1 MLTLSLRRFLKS
13 RSGIAALEF
22 ALIAPVMIFLFFA
35 IVEGSDAL
43 TESRRASLAANTL
56 ADLVAQESQIT
67 AADATQ
73 LFNGVSQIMN
83 KAPGAVT
90 IRLVSVVFDAAQNRA
105 EVHWSRDNSGGTPY
119 AADSAYAR
127 LADPTLFGAGSSL
140 MVVEI
145 QYNWTPS
152 LTRLLIQS
160 VPFDKI
166 AMRWPRRSPRVQF
179 CITPGNC
186 TS

>member
-1 MLTLSLRRFLKS
+1 MKTLLRRFAEA
-13 RSGIAALEF
+13 RSGVAALEF

-83 KAPGAVT
+83 KSPGAVT
-90 IRLVSVVFDAAQNRA
+90 IRLVSVVFDTA
-105 EVHWSRDNSGGTPY
+105 
-119 AADSAYAR
+119 
-127 LADPTLFGAGSSL
+127 
-140 MVVEI
+140 
-145 QYNWTPS
+145 
-152 LTRLLIQS
+152 
-160 VPFDKI
+160 
-166 AMRWPRRSPRVQF
+166 
-179 CITPGNC
+179 
-186 TS
+186 